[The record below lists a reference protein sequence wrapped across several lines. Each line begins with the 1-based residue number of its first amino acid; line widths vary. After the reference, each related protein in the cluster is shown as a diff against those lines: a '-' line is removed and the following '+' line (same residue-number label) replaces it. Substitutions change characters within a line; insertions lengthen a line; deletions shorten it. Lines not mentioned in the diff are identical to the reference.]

1 MPKDGEEPIYGG
13 DRGGDGTLVPPEMIA
28 GTFVGNG
35 CFFSP
40 DCVRARTPPSRL
52 PDTCALALGTRGS
65 PARPAWPTGLE
76 VSPACCGGICVLK
89 YCGGCPIPYQCQFM
103 MNCCDKCYTDCV
115 SRWREAMPDV

>member
-1 MPKDGEEPIYGG
+1 MSGG
-13 DRGGDGTLVPPEMIA
+13 ARGDGTLVPPEMIA

-115 SRWREAMPDV
+115 SRWRGAMPDVYT

>member
-1 MPKDGEEPIYGG
+1 MRVNALSRTHEPTECR
-13 DRGGDGTLVPPEMIA
+13 DLLE
-28 GTFVGNG
+28 
-35 CFFSP
+35 
-40 DCVRARTPPSRL
+40 PSL
-52 PDTCALALGTRGS
+52 LS
-65 PARPAWPTGLE
+65 TGLE